1 MSRRLESL
9 LERGKTAC
17 SRIRGLLLRGRGAH
31 MSEKVS
37 IGPRCVFER
46 PGNLSM
52 GSRVALEQ
60 DVYLKLVS
68 DDARLTIGSFSF
80 LGKGVE
86 IDCGERVSIGSHVL
100 LAPGCFITDHNHGIS
115 AGKRIDQQGCICS
128 PVLIE
133 DDVWVGANA
142 VILPGVNIGEGAVI
156 GAGAVVTQ
164 DVDAFAVMGGVPARM
179 LSKRV

>member
-1 MSRRLESL
+1 MSKRLDSL
-9 LERGKTAC
+9 LQESQALS
-17 SRIRGLLLRGRGAH
+17 SRIRGLVLRARGARIC
-31 MSEKVS
+31 EKVS
-37 IGPRCVFER
+37 IGPRCVFDR
-46 PGNLSM
+46 PGNLSI

-68 DDARLTIGSFSF
+68 DDAQLTIGSFSF
-80 LGKGVE
+80 LGKGVQ
-86 IDCGERVSIGSHVL
+86 IDCGERVSVGAHVL

-115 AGKRIDQQGCICS
+115 LEKRIDQQDCVCI

-142 VILPGVNIGEGAVI
+142 VILPGVNIGKGAVI

-164 DVDAFAVMGGVPARM
+164 DVDAFSVMGGVPARV
-179 LSKRV
+179 LSRRV